1 MVCCLL
7 TLSNGEMVPSC
18 IIGVVLESLLQV
30 DLLVTTDDAVLE
42 TVSKASSAQVN
53 SKLPQKKSK

>member
-1 MVCCLL
+1 ML

>member
-1 MVCCLL
+1 
-7 TLSNGEMVPSC
+7 MVPSC